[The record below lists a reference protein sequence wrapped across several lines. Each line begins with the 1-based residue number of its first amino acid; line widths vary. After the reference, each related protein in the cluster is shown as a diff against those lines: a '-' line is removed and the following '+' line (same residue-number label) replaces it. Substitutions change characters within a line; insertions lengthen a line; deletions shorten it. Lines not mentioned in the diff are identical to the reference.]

1 MFDFS
6 MLSSGE
12 YAALASLLLG
22 MLVGK
27 AIGAET
33 RILTGMV
40 IVGVVAPDLFV
51 AMALSVI
58 LLAVLAKGL
67 SQWVSWL

>member
-6 MLSSGE
+6 MLAAGD
-12 YAALASLLLG
+12 YAILGCLLLG
-22 MLVGK
+22 MLTGK
-27 AIGAET
+27 AIGSET
-33 RILTGMV
+33 RLLTGFL

-51 AMALSVI
+51 PMSLGVI

-67 SQWVSWL
+67 SQWSTWF